1 MKNLKKYIVF
11 FSLIFF
17 HREELIGQTAP
28 SLGEIKSYSIF
39 TASGNITNTGL
50 SYSIGNIG
58 TNSGTI
64 SGFSYNINGIFHD
77 TDPSSS
83 TASADLTNIISN
95 LTAQT
100 VTSTLGTNIGS
111 GQIILPAV
119 NLIPGN
125 AFFSGILNL
134 DAQGDSNAV
143 FVIKINGDLSVSN
156 SAIIQ
161 LLNGT
166 QACNIFWQVN
176 GTITIG
182 NSALLKG
189 NFFSNNSITIASNSK
204 IDGRIATTNG
214 LIQLTQAT
222 VNIPYGCG
230 FATLSGPAMPHVG
243 SLGCFSI
250 FNDNGTIKNTGTTTI
265 TGDVGTNSGI
275 VDGFDTAGVNGMIH
289 YTPDAWTIQGE
300 IDNLA
305 LYNELNVYA
314 CDIELLQPNLL
325 GYGLRLTPHTYC
337 LSSNTHL
344 SDTLYFDAQGN
355 PDAVFIIQVGGNFDA
370 NSYSNVAL
378 LDSAQAKNIFWVI
391 NGNVGIAPFSTFR
404 GTIIAANGAE
414 SILENVFIEGRLIS
428 HGGAIK
434 THNVNIILN
443 EIPNII
449 TPDGP
454 LTFCLGDS
462 VKLTAPESP
471 TYLWSTGETSQSI
484 TVNSTG
490 TYSVHVI
497 APCNNMASDI
507 HVNVLVIPAPLNNVN
522 SSICQGDSILING
535 VYRKT
540 AGTYDQTFPMPFG
553 CDSISRTTLTVNP
566 NFLTNLSAEICQGES
581 VFLGGASQTTAGIY
595 FDTLATNKGCDSVL
609 RTTLIV
615 KPTYLTNLSA
625 EICQG
630 ESIYLGGTNQTTAG
644 IYFDT
649 LATIKG
655 CDSVL
660 RTTLIVNTTY
670 LTNLSAEICQG
681 ESIFL
686 GGASQTNAGIYYD
699 TLATNKGCDSV
710 LRTTLIVNPTYLTN
724 LSAEICQGESI
735 YLGGTNQTTA
745 GIYFDT
751 LATIKGCDSVLR
763 TTLIVNST
771 YLTNLSAEICQGE
784 NIFLGGANQTNAG
797 IYFDTLATNKGC
809 DSVLRTTLIVNP
821 TYLTNLSAE
830 ICQGENTFLGGAN
843 QTTAGIYFDTLAT
856 IKGCDSVLRT
866 TLIVNPTYL
875 TNLSAEICQGESI
888 YLGGT
893 NQTTAG
899 IYFDTLATIKGCDSV
914 LRTTLIVNP
923 TFLTN
928 LSAEICQGESIYL
941 GGTNQTTAGIY
952 FDTLATIKGCDSVL
966 RTTLIVNTTYLTNLS
981 AEICQGESVYLGGT
995 NQTTAG
1001 IYYDTLSTIK
1011 GCDSVLRTT
1020 LIVNPTYLTNLSAEI
1035 CQGESIY
1042 LGGTNQTT
1050 AGIYFDTLA
1059 TIKGCDSVLRTTLIV
1074 NPTHL
1079 TNLTAEI
1086 CQGESILLG
1095 GANQTTAGIYYD
1107 TLATNK
1113 GCDSVL
1119 RTTLIVNPTFLTNLS
1134 AEICQGESIL
1144 LGGANQTTAGIYY
1157 DTLATN
1163 KGCDSVIR
1171 TSLIVNPIYLTNLS
1185 AEICQGENI
1194 FLAGANQTTA
1204 GIYYDTLA
1212 TNKGC
1217 DSVIRTSLIVNPIY
1231 LTNLTAEICQG
1242 ESILLGGANQTVAGI
1257 YYDTLATNKGCDSV
1271 LRTTLIVNP
1280 THLTNLTAEI
1290 CQGES
1295 ILLGGAN
1302 QTVAGIYFDTLAT
1315 NNGCDSVIRTTLI
1328 VNPGHVVSMY
1338 YSICEGESIFLAGA
1352 NRTTPGIYID
1362 SLSTSTGCDSTI
1374 YNVLTVNPSY
1384 STNNSITI
1392 CEGDSVWI
1400 NGQYEYFAGVYSQ
1413 NLTTQFGCDSIL
1425 TTTLI
1430 VNPIFSNQINTS
1442 ICQGDSL
1449 NIGGTYISETGTYY
1463 DVFQT
1468 YNGCDSVTQINLTIK
1483 PVYLTTLNASICAG
1497 THYIFGELMLTSA
1510 GSYFDTLT
1518 STNGCD
1524 SIVNT
1529 ILTVH
1534 PNKEIEINASICE
1547 GDSIFLAGNY
1557 VTTAGL
1563 YFDTLQTSFGC
1574 DSIIITKLKL
1584 IPKPNAA
1591 FDVIA
1596 ISQNEFNF
1604 NNQSTSSESYLWEF
1618 GDSYTSLEDNPTHVY
1633 YTNGEYNVT
1642 LISTSKCGSD
1652 TSTNMVASIFSI
1664 DFYNG
1669 FSPND
1674 DGKNDYW
1681 NIPILDYFADNKV
1694 TIINRWGN
1702 EVWITENYDNQIN
1715 RFEGKNTNGNE
1726 LSDGTYFYIIE
1737 YEDEEKRGWVFIK
1750 R

>member
-1 MKNLKKYIVF
+1 MTNRSSILKFRVMKNLKKYIVF

-17 HREELIGQTAP
+17 HREDIIGQIAP
-28 SLGEIKSYSIF
+28 ALGEIKSYSIF
-39 TASGNITNTGL
+39 TSTGNVSNLGL
-50 SYSIGNIG
+50 SYSIGNVG

-64 SGFSYNINGIFHD
+64 SGFTYNINGIIHD
-77 TDPSSS
+77 TDPSSALAN
-83 TASADLTNIISN
+83 TDLTNVFAN
-95 LTAQT
+95 LGAQ
-100 VTSTLGTNIGS
+100 VPSSTLGTSLGN
-111 GQIILPAV
+111 GQIFLPAV
-119 NLIPGN
+119 HLIP
-125 AFFSGILNL
+125 
-134 DAQGDSNAV
+134 SNAV
-143 FVIKINGDLSVSN
+143 LAGNLTLDGQSNPNAVFIIKINGNLTIANYATV
-156 SAIIQ
+156 Q
-161 LLNGT
+161 LVNGA
-166 QACNIFWQVN
+166 QACNVFWQIN
-176 GTITIG
+176 GTSTIG
-182 NSALLKG
+182 TFAELKG
-189 NFFSNNSITIASNSK
+189 NFFSNNSITIDSNSK
-204 IDGRIATTNG
+204 IDGRIGTING
-214 LIQLTQAT
+214 SIQLTQAT

-230 FATLSGPAMPHVG
+230 LATLSGPAMPHVG

-305 LYNELNVYA
+305 LYNELNAYT
-314 CDIELLQPNLL
+314 CDIELLHPNLL
-325 GYGLRLTPHTYC
+325 GYGIRLTPHTYC
-337 LSSNTHL
+337 LGSNTHL

-355 PDAVFIIQVGGNFDA
+355 SDAVFIMQIGGNFDA
-370 NSYSNVAL
+370 NSYSNVVL

-391 NGNVGIAPFSTFR
+391 NGNVGIAPYSIFR

-414 SILENVFIEGRLIS
+414 SILENVFIEGRIVS

-434 THNVNIILN
+434 THDINIVLN
-443 EIPNII
+443 ETPNII

-471 TYLWSTGETSQSI
+471 TYLWSSGATTQSI
-484 TVNSTG
+484 TVYTTG

-507 HVNVLVIPAPLNNVN
+507 HVNVTVIPAPLHNVN
-522 SSICQGDSILING
+522 SSICAGDSILING

-553 CDSISRTTLTVNP
+553 CDSIARTTLTVNP
-566 NFLTNLSAEICQGES
+566 NFLTNL
-581 VFLGGASQTTAGIY
+581 T
-595 FDTLATNKGCDSVL
+595 
-609 RTTLIV
+609 
-615 KPTYLTNLSA
+615 
-625 EICQG
+625 
-630 ESIYLGGTNQTTAG
+630 
-644 IYFDT
+644 
-649 LATIKG
+649 
-655 CDSVL
+655 
-660 RTTLIVNTTY
+660 
-670 LTNLSAEICQG
+670 AEICQG

-686 GGASQTNAGIYYD
+686 GGA
-699 TLATNKGCDSV
+699 
-710 LRTTLIVNPTYLTN
+710 
-724 LSAEICQGESI
+724 
-735 YLGGTNQTTA
+735 NQTAA

-751 LATIKGCDSVLR
+751 LS
-763 TTLIVNST
+763 
-771 YLTNLSAEICQGE
+771 
-784 NIFLGGANQTNAG
+784 
-797 IYFDTLATNKGC
+797 
-809 DSVLRTTLIVNP
+809 
-821 TYLTNLSAE
+821 
-830 ICQGENTFLGGAN
+830 
-843 QTTAGIYFDTLAT
+843 
-856 IKGCDSVLRT
+856 
-866 TLIVNPTYL
+866 
-875 TNLSAEICQGESI
+875 
-888 YLGGT
+888 
-893 NQTTAG
+893 
-899 IYFDTLATIKGCDSV
+899 
-914 LRTTLIVNP
+914 
-923 TFLTN
+923 
-928 LSAEICQGESIYL
+928 
-941 GGTNQTTAGIY
+941 
-952 FDTLATIKGCDSVL
+952 
-966 RTTLIVNTTYLTNLS
+966 
-981 AEICQGESVYLGGT
+981 
-995 NQTTAG
+995 
-1001 IYYDTLSTIK
+1001 
-1011 GCDSVLRTT
+1011 
-1020 LIVNPTYLTNLSAEI
+1020 
-1035 CQGESIY
+1035 
-1042 LGGTNQTT
+1042 
-1050 AGIYFDTLA
+1050 
-1059 TIKGCDSVLRTTLIV
+1059 
-1074 NPTHL
+1074 
-1079 TNLTAEI
+1079 
-1086 CQGESILLG
+1086 
-1095 GANQTTAGIYYD
+1095 
-1107 TLATNK
+1107 
-1113 GCDSVL
+1113 
-1119 RTTLIVNPTFLTNLS
+1119 
-1134 AEICQGESIL
+1134 
-1144 LGGANQTTAGIYY
+1144 
-1157 DTLATN
+1157 
-1163 KGCDSVIR
+1163 
-1171 TSLIVNPIYLTNLS
+1171 
-1185 AEICQGENI
+1185 
-1194 FLAGANQTTA
+1194 
-1204 GIYYDTLA
+1204 
-1212 TNKGC
+1212 
-1217 DSVIRTSLIVNPIY
+1217 
-1231 LTNLTAEICQG
+1231 
-1242 ESILLGGANQTVAGI
+1242 
-1257 YYDTLATNKGCDSV
+1257 TNKGCDSV

-1295 ILLGGAN
+1295 ILLGGAY
-1302 QTVAGIYFDTLAT
+1302 QTTAGIYYDTLATNKGCDSVIRTSLIVNPTHLTNLNAEICQGESILLGGANQTTAGIYYDTLTT

-1338 YSICEGESIFLAGA
+1338 YSICEGESIFLAGD

-1362 SLSTSTGCDSTI
+1362 SLFTSTGCDSTI

-1384 STNNSITI
+1384 ATNNSITI